1 MYKVFI
7 VDDEPFI
14 IEGLY
19 DIVDW
24 AAFGME
30 IVNHASNGQ
39 AALQALPCQPVDIL
53 ITDISMPLM
62 NGLELIREAR
72 LLRRS

>member
-1 MYKVFI
+1 MYKIFI

-24 AAFGME
+24 AALGME
-30 IVNHASNGQ
+30 IVYHAENATRKRWSR
-39 AALQALPCQPVDIL
+39 C
-53 ITDISMPLM
+53 
-62 NGLELIREAR
+62 GLSQRIF
-72 LLRRS
+72 